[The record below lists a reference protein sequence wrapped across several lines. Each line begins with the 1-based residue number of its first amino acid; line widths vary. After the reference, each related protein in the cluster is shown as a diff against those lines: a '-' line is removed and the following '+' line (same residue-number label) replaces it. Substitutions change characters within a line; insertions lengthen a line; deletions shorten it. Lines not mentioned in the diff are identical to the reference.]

1 MYGDKRTIC
10 GSLSTAWM
18 AGLKLKFIS
27 KDLSL
32 SARTFSSHQPWFV
45 CLFEARS
52 HCTPQNGLD
61 FTVSPSLASGLLHN
75 QE

>member
-1 MYGDKRTIC
+1 MYGDKRTM
-10 GSLSTAWM
+10 WM
-18 AGLKLKFIS
+18 PGLKLKFIS

-52 HCTPQNGLD
+52 RCTPQNGLD